1 MVVTSKRPDTLVD
14 PGRDPFDAR
23 AARVAALDTLAR
35 RDHPAEALR
44 RKLLEKGY
52 DPAVVADVLAD
63 LCAEKLV
70 DDRRY
75 VENFIG
81 FRAARGQG
89 PLRVGADLRQMGL
102 SDELVKNGIEAF
114 AEWMAHLRSA
124 RQKKFGATLPT
135 DYADRQRQARFLGYR
150 GFTGAQIRLVLGFDT
165 DLDIDT

>member
-1 MVVTSKRPDTLVD
+1 
-14 PGRDPFDAR
+14 
-23 AARVAALDTLAR
+23 VAALDSLAR
-35 RDHPAEALR
+35 RDHASEDLR

-52 DPAVVADVLAD
+52 DPTVVGEVIAR
-63 LCAEKLV
+63 LCAEKLL

-89 PLRVGADLRQMGL
+89 PLRIRADLRKLGL
-102 SDELVKNGIEAF
+102 PDEVVEDGIGAY
-114 AEWMAHLRSA
+114 ADWVAQLRRA

-150 GFTGAQIRLVLGFDT
+150 GFTGAQIRLALGFDT
-165 DLDIDT
+165 DIDVDT